1 MVSAISRLP
10 ETRRGL
16 FTSMRYCSPGLTAS
30 SFQCAT
36 DQQHSRK
43 LQQTYKRTWRS
54 RQAPAAGRRDVYD
67 EPYSVDYSRPATGYH
82 SKLHHQ
88 GRGCPCAAGLK
99 VAETTKGEG
108 LMSNPAYGG
117 LFGAISEAV
126 DIQAVLDCGVG
137 QARLVQR
144 ERAAARLAKTQ
155 EPSSNV
161 VYGID
166 FGKGRA

>member
-10 ETRRGL
+10 ETRRGF

-54 RQAPAAGRRDVYD
+54 RQAPAAGRRGTSTMSLTASTTPGLPLATIRNSITRGVAVRALPVSRSPRRRRGRPD
-67 EPYSVDYSRPATGYH
+67 EQSCLWRP
-82 SKLHHQ
+82 
-88 GRGCPCAAGLK
+88 
-99 VAETTKGEG
+99 V
-108 LMSNPAYGG
+108 
-117 LFGAISEAV
+117 GAISEAV
-126 DIQAVLDCGVG
+126 DIQAGLDCWVG